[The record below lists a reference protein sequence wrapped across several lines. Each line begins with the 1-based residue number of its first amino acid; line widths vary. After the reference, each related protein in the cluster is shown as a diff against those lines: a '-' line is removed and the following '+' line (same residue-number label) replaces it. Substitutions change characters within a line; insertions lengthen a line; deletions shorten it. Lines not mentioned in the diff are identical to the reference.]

1 MMRVPSHCVN
11 LYPKYNCRFDPKR
24 AVQQLRACGVLE
36 TIRISA
42 AGFPS
47 RYRAG
52 NSAWRCAAGVLYS
65 ASSLSGAREGEENTS
80 VFRKNRVY
88 LGWFIS
94 KIDFPPPLFFFFRF
108 AKPPLGLGFLK
119 SKRFIIKR

>member
-1 MMRVPSHCVN
+1 MLWVPSRCVN

-47 RYRAG
+47 RYCAG
-52 NSAWRCAAGVLYS
+52 NSPWGCAAGVLYS
-65 ASSLSGAREGEENTS
+65 ASLLSGAREGEENTS
-80 VFRKNRVY
+80 VFRANRVY

-94 KIDFPPPLFFFFRF
+94 RLGFSPFYIYFFIYF
-108 AKPPLGLGFLK
+108 AKPP
-119 SKRFIIKR
+119 